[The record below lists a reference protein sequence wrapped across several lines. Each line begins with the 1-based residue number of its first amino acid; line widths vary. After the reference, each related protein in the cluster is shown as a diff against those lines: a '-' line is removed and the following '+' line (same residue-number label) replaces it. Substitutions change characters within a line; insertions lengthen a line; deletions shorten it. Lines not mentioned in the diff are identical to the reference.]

1 MREINPRINWNR
13 LTAFYHTARLGNLK
27 HACAKLNIDQ
37 STLSRTIQAFEETLG
52 FKLFNRLP
60 QGVMM
65 TRQGEILFEV
75 VEKVLLDI
83 DAALLMAR
91 EEAEIPKGVLK
102 VATTVALASVW
113 LVEMVPEFLETY
125 PDIELYIIGDDER
138 LNVKAREAD
147 ALIAPY
153 MEHVPDLIQSYL
165 FSCRLQL
172 YASPEY
178 IEKFGCPETVEDLN
192 NHRLITFGT
201 ETIRPY
207 SDIDWLLRVGL
218 PPGVVRK
225 PYLSINSSKGASQ
238 LAEKGLGIV
247 ALSDEFPHIKKSNLV
262 KILPEIEGPT
272 VDLYYIYPKS
282 LHNSKRVKVF
292 GEYLETRI
300 PQEWKRQPNPS

>member
-60 QGVMM
+60 QGVVM

-75 VEKVLLDI
+75 VEKVLFDI
-83 DAALLMAR
+83 DTALLMAK
-91 EEAEIPKGVLK
+91 EEMEIPKGTLK
-102 VATTVALASVW
+102 VATTVALASIW
-113 LVEMVPEFLETY
+113 LVEMIPGFLETY
-125 PDIELYIIGDDER
+125 QDIELYIIGDDER
-138 LNVKAREAD
+138 LNIKAREAD
-147 ALIAPY
+147 VLIAPY
-153 MEHVPDLIQSYL
+153 MDHVPDLIQTYI
-165 FSCRLQL
+165 FSCHLQL
-172 YASPEY
+172 YASPKY
-178 IEKFGCPETVEDLN
+178 LEKFGCPETADDLN

-201 ETIRPY
+201 DTIRPY

-218 PPGVVRK
+218 PSGVVRK

-247 ALSDEFPHIKKSNLV
+247 ALSDEFPHIKELNLV
-262 KILPEIEGPT
+262 KILPEIEGPV

-282 LHNSKRVKVF
+282 LQDSKRIKVF
-292 GEYLETRI
+292 GEYLEQKI
-300 PQEWKRQPNPS
+300 PKEWKRKTKV